1 MRILS
6 LTGQASVS
14 TPLNGATL
22 CESEARPRQ
31 PEAMDRDSGLII
43 RRRDEVQI
51 GTSDSALRRGLRT
64 GSIVTVTAGV
74 YADALWWQH
83 LDGIERHRERV
94 LATADRMPTS
104 PVFSHFAA
112 AALWG
117 IRILGRWPEL
127 VDVTLDRATGGRS
140 DGRIRRHCTGLEA
153 VAVVHR
159 GGLLVTTPAQTVAD
173 LARILPF
180 TDAVAAIDSALHRRR
195 RPRPLTTPDEV
206 MRAVAAFEGGR
217 GHRAAVAAARFSTPL
232 SDSVKESQSRVL
244 LHGFPAPVLQQK
256 FRLPTGRDA
265 EVDFF
270 WPDHSH
276 IGECDGRSKYRDPA
290 LLNGRTPEEVYFDE
304 KERENQLRRM
314 VRGFSR
320 WEPSE
325 LDTPRRLYDRLV
337 RDGLPSSR
345 RRP

>member
-1 MRILS
+1 
-6 LTGQASVS
+6 
-14 TPLNGATL
+14 
-22 CESEARPRQ
+22 
-31 PEAMDRDSGLII
+31 MDRESRVII
-43 RRRDEVQI
+43 RRRDEVLI
-51 GTSDSALRRGLRT
+51 GTPDTALRRGLRK
-64 GSIVTVTAGV
+64 GSIVTVTPGV
-74 YADALWWQH
+74 YADASWWQQ
-83 LDGIERHRERV
+83 LDEIERHRERV
-94 LATADRMPTS
+94 LATADRMSTS

-140 DGRIRRHCTGLEA
+140 DGRIRRHCTGLEG
-153 VAVVHR
+153 VAVVAR
-159 GGLLVTTPAQTVAD
+159 DGLFVTTPAQTVAD

-195 RPRPLTTPDEV
+195 RPSPLATSDELAC
-206 MRAVAAFEGGR
+206 AVGSFEGAR
-217 GHRAAVAAARFSTPL
+217 GHRKALAAAQFSTPL

-244 LHGFPAPVLQQK
+244 LHQLGFPRPVLQQE
-256 FRLPTGRDA
+256 FVLPNGRHA

-290 LLNGRTPEEVYFDE
+290 LLNGRTPEEVFFDE

-320 WEPSE
+320 WDPKE
-325 LDTPRRLYDRLV
+325 LDTPRRIYDRLV
-337 RDGLPSSR
+337 RDGLPSAR